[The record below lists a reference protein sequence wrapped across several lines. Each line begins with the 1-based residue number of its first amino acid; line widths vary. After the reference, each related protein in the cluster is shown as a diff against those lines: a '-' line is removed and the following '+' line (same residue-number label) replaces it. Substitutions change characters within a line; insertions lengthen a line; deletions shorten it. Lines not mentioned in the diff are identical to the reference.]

1 MGTVPQLLGCVMSM
15 IEPVLKAEK
24 IQKSFGKSLVLQ
36 DVDFDVLPGEIHA
49 LIGENGAGKSTLLK
63 ILFGVHQ
70 PDAGT
75 IRRNGDEVTIHTP
88 LEARK
93 QGIAMIHQEP
103 LAFSDMSV
111 FENIVLGNMKNTRF
125 GFFDREDLE
134 TKTRKVLDR
143 LGLSLEPHQKMQGVS
158 VAEQQLVEIGA
169 ALMSDA
175 SIIFMDEPTASLTP
189 DEVGKLFAIIHKL
202 KGKGKSIVYV
212 SHRLEEI
219 RQLADRITVL
229 KDGRRVGTY
238 PGASLSKP
246 EMIQLMIGC
255 SVQEFVKKD
264 DSPHIGEVH
273 LEVDRATIP
282 GVFSDVTFD
291 VRRGEILGVF
301 GLMGSGRTEVARALF
316 GITPLQSGE
325 IRLRGHPVRIG
336 SPEEASANG
345 IALVPEDRQ
354 DLGVLLRQDIAFNA
368 TFSIPRRI
376 TRFLGW
382 VHPKAEHRLARE
394 YVDLLRTKYASLQQ
408 PVGDL
413 SGGNQQKVS
422 LSKWLATQPDV
433 LILDEPTRGI
443 DVGAKAEVYKIINE
457 LAQEGK
463 CIIMISSEVEEIVG
477 LSDRVLV
484 MYEGRQTAILSRAQI
499 SEVNALEAAH
509 DQELSSEA
517 IK

>member
-1 MGTVPQLLGCVMSM
+1 MSM
-15 IEPVLKAEK
+15 VKPILAAKK
-24 IQKSFGKSLVLQ
+24 IRKSFGKSLVLE
-36 DVDFDVLPGEIHA
+36 DVDFDVMPGETHA

-70 PDAGT
+70 LDAGA
-75 IRRNGDEVTIHTP
+75 IQYNGEEVSIHSP

-93 QGIAMIHQEP
+93 LGIAMIHQEP

-111 FENIVLGNMKNTRF
+111 FENIVLGNMTKARF

-134 TKTRKVLDR
+134 KKTRKVLDR
-143 LGLSLEPHQKMQGVS
+143 LGLSLELHQKMQGVS

-175 SIIFMDEPTASLTP
+175 SVIFMDEPTASLTP
-189 DEVGKLFAIIHKL
+189 DEVGRLFSIIQKL
-202 KGKGKSIVYV
+202 KDKGKSIVYV
-212 SHRLEEI
+212 SHRLDEI
-219 RQLADRITVL
+219 RKLADRITVL
-229 KDGRRVGTY
+229 KDGRLVGTY
-238 PGASLSKP
+238 PGESLSKQ

-264 DSPHIGEVH
+264 DAPHIGEVY
-273 LEVDRATIP
+273 LEVDRATVP
-282 GVFSDVTFD
+282 GIFSDVTFE

-325 IRLRGHPVRIG
+325 IRLQGRPVRID
-336 SPEEASANG
+336 SPEEANANG

-354 DLGVLLRQDIAFNA
+354 DLGVLLKQNIAFNA
-368 TFSIPRRI
+368 TFSVPRLI
-376 TRFLGW
+376 TKLIGW
-382 VHPKAEHRLARE
+382 VDPGAERRMAKE
-394 YVDLLRTKYASLQQ
+394 YVDLLRTKYSGLYQ

-422 LSKWLATQPDV
+422 LAKWLATHPDV

-484 MYEGRQTAILSRAQI
+484 MYEGKQTAVLSRSQI

-517 IK
+517 LTNGCRQ